1 MVDDKGGGILISVVP
16 NVCALENP
24 PGDGELILAGNPSSI
39 DIGKPVSTGSSLGV
53 VGL

>member
-1 MVDDKGGGILISVVP
+1 MVDDKGGAILISVP
-16 NVCALENP
+16 NVGALENP